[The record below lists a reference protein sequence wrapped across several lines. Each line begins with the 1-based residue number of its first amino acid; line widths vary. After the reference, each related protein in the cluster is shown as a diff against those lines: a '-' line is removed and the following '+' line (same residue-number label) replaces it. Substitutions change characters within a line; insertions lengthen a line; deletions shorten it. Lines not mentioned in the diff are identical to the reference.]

1 MATQPIIWGGP
12 VEADN
17 QGISAL
23 SSQIGRSADIN
34 AGLASD
40 VASKVSPIMQGIV
53 HNQAL
58 KATAIVKDAQA
69 KVLSF
74 IDSNPYV
81 NKAALQEKM
90 SPDDYQ
96 SWHTKLEKEHPEY
109 KDATT
114 VPMYTAATDFF
125 DSTMKQ
131 TREQAGGIVSLP
143 GAQGAWRDSEAAES
157 SAVRDR
163 YVNRMAADQMIRDNR
178 AQTLTSLDS
187 LTESAQGKH
196 DLELV
201 AVGAEGSPWLSPAER
216 RIRALQARVAGDSFQ
231 AEQAML
237 SGDAKGMRQAM
248 DTLRSKNATDLYPN
262 MNEQQRLALVQRLQ
276 RVIGTKGVQSS
287 ADGLVTPYVDER
299 GKPDFVSIAK
309 AITGY
314 QGDDKDAVTKAG
326 WALES
331 EVRHVWDASTS
342 AVQKQI
348 HTAGNDPRTGV
359 FSMARAQ
366 QNPQIAKLADQLN
379 QDDPDKLTA
388 LSNIDVRRQARE
400 DTRDRR
406 AAADA
411 VRNQIKTSHDNLEQI
426 RTWLDDDTQSEYLHS
441 LTPAQWDSQLH
452 AFGDGLMDG
461 DLEQARKDWKRFQDR
476 GGKPDE
482 RPRAA
487 VTSELKQAAQGDREV
502 LATLTSK
509 YEDGLK
515 VVAHSYLR
523 THSTDDPGK
532 LSDGMRAEIRKEML
546 RGAVVGAGSLNAI
559 IPGGTNKAGVTR
571 YDWERTAEFAGH
583 DFRLPDG
590 TVLKGVKGVGPGMV
604 RLTNK
609 LGASMWFKPESVEA
623 ARADKSLGWK

>member
-12 VEADN
+12 VDADN
-17 QGISAL
+17 QGL
-23 SSQIGRSADIN
+23 SVLSNQLGRSADIN

-40 VASKVSPIMQGIV
+40 VGAGAKTIVQGVV
-53 HNQAL
+53 HNQVL
-58 KATAIVKDAQA
+58 KATASVKNAQA
-69 KVLSF
+69 KTLSF

-81 NKAALQEKM
+81 ARDTLAARMGSSAFAEWDAQ
-90 SPDDYQ
+90 
-96 SWHTKLEKEHPEY
+96 HPELRG
-109 KDATT
+109 
-114 VPMYTAATDFF
+114 F
-125 DSTMKQ
+125 DSIPMHTVAGALFDAETKQ
-131 TREQAGGIVSLP
+131 ARTEAGQYITLP
-143 GAQGAWRDSEAAES
+143 GWASNWNSTEEAES
-157 SAVRDR
+157 ANVRDR

-178 AQTLTSLDS
+178 AQTLISLDS
-187 LTESAQGKH
+187 LTQSAQGKH

-201 AVGAEGSPWLSPAER
+201 ATGAETSPWLSPPER

-237 SGDAKGMRQAM
+237 AGDMKGMKQTI
-248 DTLRSKNATDLYPN
+248 DTLRSPNAKDLYPN
-262 MNEQQRLALVQRLQ
+262 LNEPQRLALEQRVQRQ
-276 RVIGTKGVQSS
+276 MGIKGVQSS

-299 GKPDFVSIAK
+299 GKPDLVSIAK
-309 AITGY
+309 AITSY

-342 AVQKQI
+342 AIQKQI

-411 VRNQIKTSHDNLEQI
+411 TRAQVKTSHDNLEQI

-452 AFGDGLMDG
+452 AFGDGLMDS

-482 RPRAA
+482 RPGVA
-487 VTSELKQAAQGDREV
+487 VTSELKQAAQGDTAL
-502 LATLTSK
+502 LAKLTSK

-523 THSTDDPGK
+523 AHSTDDPGK
-532 LSDGMRAEIRKEML
+532 LSDGMRAEIRKEMF

-559 IPGGTNKAGVTR
+559 IPGGTDKAGITR